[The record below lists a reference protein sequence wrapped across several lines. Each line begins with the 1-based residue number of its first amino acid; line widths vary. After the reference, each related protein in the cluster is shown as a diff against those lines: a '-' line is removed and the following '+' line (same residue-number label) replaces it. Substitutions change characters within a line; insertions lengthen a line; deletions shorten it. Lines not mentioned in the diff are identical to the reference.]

1 MEKRWANILKK
12 LGVSYHATMGFGFCI
27 FKKIKNGIM
36 FTIFGLITMVLPCD
50 FLRDFLENR
59 GRKW

>member
-1 MEKRWANILKK
+1 MVKRWANIFQKW
-12 LGVSYHATMGFGFCI
+12 GASYHTTMDFRFCI
-27 FKKIKNGIM
+27 FKKIKNGIV

-59 GRKW
+59 GKKW